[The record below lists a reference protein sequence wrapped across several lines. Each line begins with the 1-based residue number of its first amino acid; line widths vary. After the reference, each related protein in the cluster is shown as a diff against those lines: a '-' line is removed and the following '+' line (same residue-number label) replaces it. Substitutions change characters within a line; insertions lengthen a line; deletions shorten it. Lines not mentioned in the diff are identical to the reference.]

1 MNAIKKPSLNIEMKY
16 FLEEMKKSITVES
29 TFVPSA
35 IIKILGSY
43 NRKYLIQ
50 QEQDADELLLFIID
64 VLNEG

>member
-35 IIKILGSY
+35 IIKILGSC

-50 QEQDADELLLFIID
+50 
-64 VLNEG
+64 

>member
-50 QEQDADELLLFIID
+50 
-64 VLNEG
+64 